1 MRFFRLMLL
10 AAASAVTA
18 LAAGAETQDA
28 GTPAMAADNPFAH
41 PSPLQ
46 FEFPPFDKIHD
57 ADYLPAIEEGMRG
70 QLKEVAAIAHNPH
83 APTFE
88 NTIVALERSGQ
99 LLDRA
104 TTVFYN
110 LNSCNTD
117 PAMQKVETQVAPKLA
132 AHQDA
137 VFLDPMLWARVDAL
151 YKKRDSLKLDPES
164 LQLLTRYHVQFVRA
178 GAQLGPKDKERLKA
192 INEQLSTL
200 TTRFR
205 QNVLKA
211 TADGAVVVDNVADLD
226 GLTPVQIGAAAQAAA
241 DRGLAGKWVIPLQN
255 TTQQP
260 SLASLTNRAVR
271 ERIYRASVSRGL
283 DGATDNRGVITQMV
297 QLRAERAALLG
308 YPDHAAYV
316 LEDESAGNPAAVAD
330 MIKQVAPAALKRARE
345 EAADIQKL
353 IDAQAAARGVPSFT
367 LEPWDWTFYSEQ
379 VRKAHYAFDQAQVAP
394 YLELDHVMR
403 DGLFYAAHELYG
415 LSFKERKDLPVYH
428 SDVRV
433 FEVSDVDGKPLALFI
448 ADYFARDNKEGGAW
462 MNSYVNQSTLF
473 GLHPVVAN
481 HLNIPKP
488 QAGQPVLLT
497 FDEVTGMFHEFG
509 HAIHGML
516 SDVHYPMLSGTA
528 VPRDFVEYP
537 SQYNEMWAREPK
549 VVEHYAHD
557 YRSGAP
563 MPPELLAK
571 VLAATRFNQ
580 GYATLEYIEA
590 AQVDLAWH
598 LIDAAHTPTPAG
610 VPAFEASALEQAG
623 LEYAPVP
630 PRYHSDYFSHIF
642 AGGYSAGYYAY
653 LWSEVLA
660 RDTGQWFHTHG
671 GMTLEN
677 GATLRRMVLSR
688 GRSED
693 PQVLFRNFYGRA
705 PDIQPLLEYRGLV
718 GGN

>member
-1 MRFFRLMLL
+1 MRLVGTVLL
-10 AAASAVTA
+10 GAAASMIALGAVATPK
-18 LAAGAETQDA
+18 DA
-28 GTPAMAADNPFAH
+28 GKSPMADNPFAR
-41 PSPLQ
+41 PSTLPFQL
-46 FEFPPFDKIHD
+46 PPFDRIHD
-57 ADYLPAIEEGMRG
+57 SDYQPAFEAGMREHLG
-70 QLKEVAAIAHNPH
+70 EVKAIAHNPH
-83 APTFE
+83 PATFD

-99 LLDRA
+99 LLDRVA
-104 TTVFYN
+104 TAFFN

-117 PAMQKVETQVAPKLA
+117 PQMQQVETQMAPKLT

-137 VFLDPMLWARVDAL
+137 IYLDPALWARVDAL
-151 YKKRDSLKLDPES
+151 YQKRATLGLDPES
-164 LQLLTRYHVQFVRA
+164 LQLLTRYHTRFVRA
-178 GAQLGPKDKERLKA
+178 GAQLAPQDKERLRA
-192 INEQLSTL
+192 LNTQLSSL

-211 TADGAVVVDNVADLD
+211 TADGAVVVDRVADLD

-241 DRGLAGKWVIPLQN
+241 DRGLKDKWVIALQN

-260 SLASLTNRAVR
+260 LLANLTNRSLR

-283 DGATDNRGVITQMV
+283 DGATDNRGVITQIV
-297 QLRAERAALLG
+297 RLRAERAALLG

-316 LEDESAGNPAAVAD
+316 LEDESAGNPQAVAD
-330 MIKQVAPAALKRARE
+330 MIRQVAPAALKRARE

-353 IDAQAAARGVPSFT
+353 IDAQAAARGVPSFP
-367 LEPWDWTFYSEQ
+367 LQPWDWTFYAEQ
-379 VRKAHYAFDQAQVAP
+379 VRKQHYAFDQAQVAP
-394 YLELDHVMR
+394 YFELERVLR
-403 DGLFYAAHELYG
+403 DGVFYAAHELYG
-415 LSFKERKDLPVYH
+415 LSFKERKDLPVYQ

-433 FEVSDVDGKPLALFI
+433 FEVSDAGGQPLALFI

-462 MNSYVNQSTLF
+462 MNSYVDQSKLL
-473 GLHPVVAN
+473 GRRPVVAN

-509 HAIHGML
+509 HALHGML
-516 SDVHYPMLSGTA
+516 SDVHYPTLSGTA

-557 YRSGAP
+557 YRTGAP

-571 VLAATRFNQ
+571 VLAATKFNQ

-598 LIDAAHTPTPAG
+598 LIDAARAPQPAD
-610 VPAFEASALEQAG
+610 VQSFETAALKQAG

-642 AGGYSAGYYAY
+642 AGGYSSGYYAY

-660 RDTGQWFHTHG
+660 RDTGQWFHSHG
-671 GMTLEN
+671 GMTPEN
-677 GATLRRMVLSR
+677 GQTLRRMVLSR
-688 GRSED
+688 GRTQD

-705 PDIQPLLEYRGLV
+705 PDIGPLLEYRGLA
-718 GGN
+718 GGG

>member
-137 VFLDPMLWARVDAL
+137 VFLDPLLWARVDAL

-164 LQLLTRYHVQFVRA
+164 LQLLTRYHVLLVRA